1 MVMSQV
7 LINDTTLTSIADAI
21 REKNMSN
28 PEYMKVTETAV
39 LIDGGSSSTNQRVY
53 YFPFTS
59 VRKVRFKA
67 HIYNNTANSNPIL
80 LFAGFYKYYS
90 GGRNPDGAIIINPA
104 DSIGVID
111 YEETFEGNSISLF
124 TQYTDFSHSVV
135 RLDIEL
141 TALDENGQEIGRYSP
156 SEMINAIK
164 APSHKWN
171 LIVQGGLQ
179 DNNQYE
185 ELHLTAED
193 FKGLTRI
200 RDNAFQNCRALR
212 SVEIPEGIREIGR
225 SAFDSCSNIKM
236 DVLTLP
242 STLKILDA
250 YAFTVIY
257 QIGAFKIL
265 NKDSVIDNVDSNEHF
280 TKGQTI
286 YVPSNLYEDYKNH
299 SYWGNGQDGLNLVP
313 YGEWVFDPKISGS
326 LLFNQSK
333 SYTIEL
339 SDFKTAP
346 TFSITSSDQNIITIS
361 NVVVNA
367 DNTAITFDINA
378 LTTEGNA
385 TINISI
391 QGQEMSFDFT
401 GNFKVYETI
410 PESTYE
416 VVAVENASYGFEL
429 NGNGYYESKNKGV
442 SSSYAI
448 CQVNISNSAGR
459 RVYFDCI
466 NSGESNFDFGILS
479 KVNTALS
486 LSSNQDSGD
495 SYFKSFAGQSST
507 NVQTVEYTDAID
519 NCFIQVK
526 YIKDGSGDQGNDTL
540 QFKVRFGE

>member
-21 REKNMSN
+21 REKNMTN
-28 PEYMKVTETAV
+28 PDYMKVSETS
-39 LIDGGSSSTNQRVY
+39 LLMGGGNTDWRY
-53 YFPFTS
+53 YFPFS
-59 VRKVRFKA
+59 AVKKVRFKA
-67 HIYNNTANSNPIL
+67 HFSNNTEKSMPIL
-80 LFAGFYKYYS
+80 LFAGFWRYYS
-90 GGRNPDGAIIINPA
+90 AGRNPDGAIIINPA

-111 YEETFEGNSISLF
+111 YEETFEGNSVQLF
-124 TQYTDFSHSVV
+124 TQYTDFSYNDV
-135 RLDIEL
+135 RFDIEL

-200 RDNAFQNCRALR
+200 RDNAFQNCRALT

-225 SAFDSCSNIKM
+225 SAFSSCSNIRM

-242 STLKILDA
+242 STLKILDS
-250 YAFTVIY
+250 YAFTTMY
-257 QIGAFKIL
+257 LIGAFKIL
-265 NKDSVIDNVDSNEHF
+265 NKDSVIDNVDRNQHF

-299 SYWGNGQDGLNLVP
+299 SYWGNGQDTLNLVP
-313 YGEWVFDPKISGS
+313 YGEWAFDPKISVT
-326 LLFNQSK
+326 LEFNQSK
-333 SYTIEL
+333 SFTIKL
-339 SDFKTAP
+339 IDFETAP

-361 NVVVNA
+361 NAVVNA
-367 DNTAITFDINA
+367 DNTAITFDVNS
-378 LTTEGNA
+378 LTAEGNA

-401 GNFKVYETI
+401 GNINVVEEITNA
-410 PESTYE
+410 YE

-429 NGNGYYESKNKGV
+429 NANDYYQSTNKGV
-442 SSSYAI
+442 QNSYAI
-448 CQVNISNSAGR
+448 CQVNIINKNNKKI
-459 RVYFDCI
+459 YFDCI
-466 NSGESNFDFGILS
+466 NSGESNYDFGILS

-486 LSSNQDSGD
+486 LSSSEDSAD
-495 SYFKSFAGQSST
+495 NYFKSFKGQSST
-507 NVQTVEYTDAID
+507 NVQTVEYTDAVD
-519 NCFIQVK
+519 GCFIQVK
-526 YIKDGSGDQGNDTL
+526 YRKDGSGDQDNDTL
-540 QFKVRFGE
+540 QFKVRFE

>member
-28 PEYMKVTETAV
+28 PEYMKVTETITFTA
-39 LIDGGSSSTNQRVY
+39 GSHKQKNL
-53 YFPFTS
+53 YFPFKD

-67 HIYNNTANSNPIL
+67 HFSNNTEKSMPIL
-80 LFAGFYKYYS
+80 LFAGFYSCYTT
-90 GGRNPDGAIIINPA
+90 GTDDPNAIVINPA

-111 YEETFEGNSISLF
+111 YEGTFEGNSIVIM
-124 TQYTDFSHSVV
+124 TQYYDFSYRDVQF
-135 RLDIEL
+135 DIEL

-171 LIVQGGLQ
+171 LMVQGGLQ

-200 RDNAFQNCRALR
+200 RDSAFENCRSLR
-212 SVEIPEGIREIGR
+212 SVEIPEGIREIGEA
-225 SAFDSCSNIKM
+225 AFNSCSNIKM
-236 DVLTLP
+236 DILTLP
-242 STLKILDA
+242 STLKILNA
-250 YAFTVIY
+250 YAFQSDAMIR
-257 QIGAFKIL
+257 AFKIL
-265 NKDSVIDNVDSNEHF
+265 NKDSVIDNVNSNQHF
-280 TKGQTI
+280 YRGRTI

-299 SYWGNGQDGLNLVP
+299 SYWGNGTDKLNLVP
-313 YGEWVFDPKISGS
+313 YGEYVADPKISGS

-333 SYTIEL
+333 SYTIKL

-361 NVVVNA
+361 NAVVND
-367 DNTAITFDINA
+367 DNTAITFNVNS

-401 GNFKVYETI
+401 GNFSVYETI

-429 NGNGYYESKNKGV
+429 NDNGYYESKNKGV
-442 SSSYAI
+442 SNSYAI
-448 CQVNISNSAGR
+448 CQVNISNMAGR
-459 RVYFDCI
+459 KVYFDCI
-466 NSGESNFDFGILS
+466 NSGESSYDFGILS
-479 KVNTALS
+479 KVNTALLMGS
-486 LSSNQDSGD
+486 NEDSSSN
-495 SYFKSFAGQSST
+495 YFKSFNGQSST
-507 NVQTVEYTDAID
+507 DVKTVEYTDAID

-540 QFKVRFGE
+540 QFKVRFEE